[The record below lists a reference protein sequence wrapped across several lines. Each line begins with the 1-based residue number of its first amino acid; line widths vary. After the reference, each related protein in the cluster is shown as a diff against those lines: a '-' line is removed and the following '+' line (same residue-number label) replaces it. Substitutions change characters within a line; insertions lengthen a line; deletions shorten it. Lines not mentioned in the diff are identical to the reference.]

1 MFIKLT
7 IISLIMFIIFMLW
20 GIIWEDQELESY
32 EKAKNDA
39 ENKGT
44 RNLYYAMI
52 FSVGLSL
59 LFFLIFL
66 ILSIL
71 FW

>member
-7 IISLIMFIIFMLW
+7 IISLIMFVISILW

-32 EKAKNDA
+32 KKAKNDA